1 MFLIFSVFWVDKCR
15 LRVPHFQMC
24 LLESLFAYTVLELIL
39 RNLMECDQTKTIIIE
54 IGQRRL
60 VAPNLASYSN
70 FRQHRFS
77 AVD

>member
-1 MFLIFSVFWVDKCR
+1 MSAEGAALSDVSIGVII
-15 LRVPHFQMC
+15 C
-24 LLESLFAYTVLELIL
+24 LHCSGVNFTQSYGV
-39 RNLMECDQTKTIIIE
+39 DQTKTRIIE